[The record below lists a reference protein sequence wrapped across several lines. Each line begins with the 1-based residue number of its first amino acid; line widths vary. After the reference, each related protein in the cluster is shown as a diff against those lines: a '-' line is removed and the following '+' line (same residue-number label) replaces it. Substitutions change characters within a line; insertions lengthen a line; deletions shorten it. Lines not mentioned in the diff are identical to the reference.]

1 MADDKMSPY
10 LRPAL
15 RTSMNWADYVILA
28 VFAVSI
34 LIGLLRGFTREVLG
48 VAGWVLAF
56 WVAFTFT
63 HQMAEWLTP
72 HIATPSVRRAA
83 AFGGL
88 FLGVLLLTSL
98 ATFFIGRM
106 IRDGAFA
113 SADRTLGAGFG
124 VLRALVVV
132 AALIWA
138 VGTTAAR
145 QDYWWRE
152 SALIP
157 KLEWMADTLKAIV
170 PARWIRVLESPSSSD
185 TPPSA
190 KPSQGRS

>member
-1 MADDKMSPY
+1 
-10 LRPAL
+10 
-15 RTSMNWADYVILA
+15 MNWADFVILA

-48 VAGWVLAF
+48 LLGWVLAF

-63 HQMAEWLTP
+63 HAVSEWLAP

-88 FLGVLLLTSL
+88 FLLVLLASSI
-98 ATFFIGRM
+98 ATYFLGKFIRE
-106 IRDGAFA
+106 GALA

-124 VLRALVVV
+124 ALRGLVLI

-138 VGTTAAR
+138 AGSTPAR
-145 QDYWWRE
+145 EDQWWQQ

-157 KLEWMADTLKAIV
+157 HCEWMADALKAVV
-170 PARWIRVLESPSSSD
+170 PERWIRGISPPSSPS
-185 TPPSA
+185 PAPNV
-190 KPSQGRS
+190 KPSPKPPQGSQ

>member
-1 MADDKMSPY
+1 
-10 LRPAL
+10 
-15 RTSMNWADYVILA
+15 MNWADYVILA

-48 VAGWVLAF
+48 IVGWVLAF
-56 WVAFTFT
+56 VIAFTFT
-63 HQMAEWLTP
+63 HAVAEWLTP

-88 FLGVLLLTSL
+88 FFGVLLLSSL
-98 ATFFIGRM
+98 LTFFVGRLV
-106 IRDGAFA
+106 REGAMA

-124 VLRALVVV
+124 LLRGLVLT

-138 VGTTAAR
+138 VGNTLAR
-145 QDYWWRE
+145 QDPWWQQ

-157 KLEWMADTLKAIV
+157 RLEWTADILKAIV
-170 PARWIRVLESPSSSD
+170 PQRWISVLESPSTSID
-185 TPPSA
+185 PAAEKPVVPPS
-190 KPSQGRS
+190 KGRP

>member
-1 MADDKMSPY
+1 
-10 LRPAL
+10 
-15 RTSMNWADYVILA
+15 MNWADIVILA

-34 LIGLLRGFTREVLG
+34 LIGLLRGFTREVFGVLG
-48 VAGWVLAF
+48 WFLAF

-63 HQMAEWLTP
+63 HAMSEWLTP

-88 FLGVLLLTSL
+88 FLLVLLLSSV

-106 IRDGAFA
+106 VREGALA

-124 VLRALVVV
+124 FLRGLVLI
-132 AALIWA
+132 AALLWA
-138 VGTTAAR
+138 AGSTTAR
-145 QDYWWRE
+145 QDPWWRD

-157 KLEWMADTLKAIV
+157 HCEWMADTLKAIV
-170 PARWIRVLESPSSSD
+170 PERWISVLD

-190 KPSQGRS
+190 VLPAGKPSPAPPKGRP